1 MRRTLPL
8 ILSLVL
14 SLSVCAFAGSEGA
27 DYAKAEYTAPDDM
40 AVASICYGWVTTD
53 AVKNEDNTVTVGLT
67 LAGQAEETEFT
78 TAVSYGI
85 TNAMTQSSQAD
96 AIASRL
102 IAGVFAEIVCN
113 AAGDVIDMRQV
124 EQASLNFDTAR
135 YGGDLTRIGSTV
147 ELRGASYVDN
157 HNNNASGDSGWL
169 TGLSGQMVAYG
180 WLMEKD
186 LDNMTIVVGDG
197 NRVMKNFDETYAVAE
212 DVKVYTVDNS
222 IGSGRTLEA
231 HSFASTESS
240 FADLKASE
248 LVNGNIYNTPSSGR
262 YQVIVIFDKDYTEY
276 DSAKV
281 VEIYEYINHENVDNY
296 VGKIPQSVRV
306 GSDLSEATQGN
317 PAPHSAPY
325 LVAANP
331 TTVVEGKMWTIGDI
345 EVNCPLFKGA
355 SDAEMGKDGDG
366 DWLVQFDAGWPRT
379 GYQYMVNIEKV
390 GKDVRDLDMILVP
403 HGHGDH
409 YGSLVEEWE
418 TIVRSGAPGPIVYE
432 SYEDTIGFDVYGFPE
447 IGYILND
454 PAVRT
459 LITNWYPN
467 DEWISL
473 GDGLDMIVTLT
484 PGHSQGCGSAVFQ
497 VTVGEGG
504 MKDAKFNYE
513 QDENGEWVATYG
525 DYEEGDELFF
535 CYMGGYGINGLSDLN
550 AGFRRTN
557 FVSSLRYIESVLTT
571 MPTTTGKTASGV
583 YNLAQHTNQF
593 PYTETAYAMTL
604 YNEKNG
610 TDYPFLH
617 FMREGKE
624 EVINFCEKRASAILY
639 SDYTDSYM
647 EAYEGTDA
655 KWSIDGVTEKAA
667 NSSPYYVYD
676 GIRIKTD
683 ITSASIKGAT
693 LEDLGPYKHVGGEVT
708 ITLVDNVD
716 VTVMHGYDVF
726 LNKGVVPAEANMY
739 SNDVVTGLADQNWN
753 LVKGFA
759 FAKDGF
765 VQDADKWYVQVCARV
780 DDDYDG
786 NVYSNQG
793 ANEGAE
799 FISGPVDAVR
809 GANFFEVM
817 RTGAMTREE
826 AEAIAAS
833 LEKGASYKVTIMK
846 TGDIVNAEN
855 VLDTFQPVE

>member
-1 MRRTLPL
+1 MKR
-8 ILSLVL
+8 ILAIALAL
-14 SLSVCAFAGSEGA
+14 CLLCSVTAFASEA
-27 DYAKAEYTAPDDM
+27 PAPTKAEYTAPADM
-40 AVASICYGWVTTD
+40 TVASIAYGWVTTD
-53 AVKNEDNTVTVGLT
+53 AVKNEDNTVTVGIIP
-67 LAGQAEETEFT
+67 AGGAEEVTYT

-102 IAGVFAEIVCN
+102 TAGVFAEIVCN
-113 AAGDVIDMRQV
+113 AAGEVIDMRQV
-124 EQASLNFDTAR
+124 EKASLNFDTAK
-135 YGGDLTRIGSTV
+135 YGGDLTAIGSTV
-147 ELRGASYVDN
+147 ELRGAQYTDN
-157 HNNNASGDSGWL
+157 QNNNATGDTGWL

-180 WLMEKD
+180 WLLEKN
-186 LDNMTIVVGDG
+186 LDARTIVVGDG
-197 NRVMKNFDETYAVAE
+197 NRVMKNFDETYAVAD

-222 IGSGRTLEA
+222 TGSGKTLVPA
-231 HSFASTESS
+231 SFVSTESS
-240 FADLKASE
+240 FEALKASE

-262 YQVIVIFDKDYTEY
+262 YQVLVIFDKDYTQL

-281 VEIYEYINHENVDNY
+281 VEIYEYANHETVDSF

-306 GSDLSEATQGN
+306 GCDLSEATQGN
-317 PAPHSAPY
+317 PSPNGAPY

-331 TTVVEGKMWTIGDI
+331 TTVVDGKMWTIGDI
-345 EVNCPLFKGA
+345 EVNCPIFKGG
-355 SDAEMGKDGDG
+355 SDASMGKAGDG
-366 DWLVQFDAGWPRT
+366 NWLVQFDTGWPKT

-390 GKDVRDLDMILVP
+390 GQNVRDLDMILVP

-418 TIVRSGAPGPIVYE
+418 TIVRSGAEGPIVYE
-432 SYEDTIGFDVYGFPE
+432 SYEDTIGFDKYGFPE
-447 IGYILND
+447 IGYILTD

-459 LITNWYPN
+459 IITDWYPN
-467 DEWISL
+467 DQWVSL

-497 VTVGEGG
+497 VTVGESG
-504 MKDAKFNYE
+504 MKNAKFNYE

-525 DYEEGDELFF
+525 DYNEGDELFF
-535 CYMGGYGINGLSDLN
+535 CYMGGYGINGLSNLN

-571 MPTTTGKTASGV
+571 MPTTTGKVAAGV

-593 PYTETAYAMTL
+593 PYTETAYAMNL
-604 YNEKNG
+604 YNEMYG

-639 SDYTDSYM
+639 SDYTKEYM
-647 EAYEGTDA
+647 VAYEGTDA
-655 KWSIDGVTEKAA
+655 QWSKDGASEKKE
-667 NSSPYYVYD
+667 NSSPFYEYD

-683 ITSASIKGAT
+683 ITSPTIKDST

-726 LNKGVVPAEANMY
+726 LNKGVVPAEANIY
-739 SNDVVTGLADQNWN
+739 TNDLATGLADQNWN

-765 VQDADKWYVQVCARV
+765 VEDPDVWYVQVCARV
-780 DDDYDG
+780 NDEYDG
-786 NVYSNQG
+786 NVYSNKG

-817 RTGAMTREE
+817 RTGGMTRAE
-826 AEAIAAS
+826 AEQIAAS
-833 LEKGASYKVTIMK
+833 LEKGASYKVNILK

-855 VLDTFQPVE
+855 VLDTFVKVD